1 MTSGLTVLVT
11 GKDDAVSEM
20 FESIEDST
28 EVERDRW
35 GRYKL
40 KHPVSGEPQA
50 WTRATTF
57 AKSISDTFT
66 LSQWAQRMVVKGL
79 TVRPDLVSLAYPLD
93 VKADRDALNKIV
105 EDAKAAAGD
114 KVAANMGTARHT
126 FTQRIDEDPEA
137 DIEKLV
143 PESALDDV
151 RAYRTA
157 LEEGGIRVVPALIER
172 ITAVPDYGV
181 AGTLDRGLD
190 LSKCRLDLGPKVDL
204 ADGRLVIGDLKT
216 GRDLQYGWNEISIQ
230 LALYA
235 MGVKACGVWNLKAKT
250 WDPPCPVRQDFALV
264 MHLPVGESK
273 CTIYKVELEP
283 ARRAMELC
291 RDVRAWRKY
300 RVLAEPLAVAEMPTR
315 GEDTGNARVVVPV
328 ADFVVQG
335 VSWLERFESAAS
347 RGELSALFHEA
358 VAADVW
364 SDVLEQAGRERL
376 IQLEEKAG

>member
-1 MTSGLTVLVT
+1 
-11 GKDDAVSEM
+11 M

-28 EVERDRW
+28 EVERDRY
-35 GRYKL
+35 GRYLL
-40 KHPVSGEPQA
+40 KDPVSGKKGPY
-50 WTRATTF
+50 TRATTF

-66 LSQWAQRMVVKGL
+66 LSQWSQRMVAKGL

-105 EDAKAAAGD
+105 EDAKSAAGN
-114 KVAANMGTARHT
+114 KVAANMGTALHS
-126 FTQRIDEDPEA
+126 FTQRIDEEPVA

-151 RAYRTA
+151 RAYRSA
-157 LEEGGIRVVPALIER
+157 LEQGGIRVVPELIER
-172 ITAVPDYGV
+172 ITAVPDYEV

-190 LSKCRLDLGPKVDL
+190 LSECRFDLGPEVNL
-204 ADGRLVIGDLKT
+204 SDGHLVIGDLKT

-230 LALYA
+230 LAIYA
-235 MGVKACGVWNLKAKT
+235 MGVKACGTWNPRTKT
-250 WDPPCPVRQDFALV
+250 WDSALPVRQDFALV
-264 MHLPVGESK
+264 MHLPVGSKK

-291 RDVRAWRKY
+291 RDVRRWRTY
-300 RVLAEPLAVAEMPTR
+300 RVLAEPLAVAEVSTRQYDTTEIDRHVEETAHLHGPT
-315 GEDTGNARVVVPV
+315 
-328 ADFVVQG
+328 
-335 VSWLERFESAAS
+335 WLERFESAAS
-347 RGELSALFHEA
+347 RGELSHLFHEA
-358 VAADVW
+358 VTAGVW